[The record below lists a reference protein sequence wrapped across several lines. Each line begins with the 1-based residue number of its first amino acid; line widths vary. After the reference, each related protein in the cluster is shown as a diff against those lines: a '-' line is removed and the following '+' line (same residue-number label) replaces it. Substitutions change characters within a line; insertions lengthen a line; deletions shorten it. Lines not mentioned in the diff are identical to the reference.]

1 MNPIMTPNE
10 CKVVQSCPEM
20 VVKIVPKYG
29 LIVPNLVSERTIKR
43 GVPCIKTHAI
53 STLRFQF
60 SGADAVRGSAKIVS
74 RLLLDFTVVKIPFQ
88 GTVAVTARSATGYTS
103 TYFRV
108 RHRPRAQGP

>member
-29 LIVPNLVSERTIKR
+29 FIVPNLVSERTVKR

-53 STLRFQF
+53 STIRFQF
-60 SGADAVRGSAKIVS
+60 CGVDAVRGSAKLVS
-74 RLLLDFTVVKIPFQ
+74 RLLLDFTVVKILF
-88 GTVAVTARSATGYTS
+88 
-103 TYFRV
+103 
-108 RHRPRAQGP
+108 

>member
-1 MNPIMTPNE
+1 MSNYLGKSGVFDVLPHGDHRRLQGCPMNPIMTPNE

-53 STLRFQF
+53 STIRFQF
-60 SGADAVRGSAKIVS
+60 CGVDAVRGSAKIVS
-74 RLLLDFTVVKIPFQ
+74 RLLLDFTVVKILF
-88 GTVAVTARSATGYTS
+88 
-103 TYFRV
+103 
-108 RHRPRAQGP
+108 